1 MKFQKVLSKETVRR
15 YSINVVMFILFL
27 FVAVSSAY
35 FLYVPGGYQGG
46 RNPRY
51 NMQIIFTRE
60 AWHGIHFWTSII
72 LSAIL
77 FLHILLHLKRIKNVF
92 LRTKKIWKQSL
103 QSRNYTRVIN
113 ILDDGLIALF
123 FIACMIS
130 GLILYVVP
138 GGRDT
143 KYIEILAI
151 TRETWK
157 TIHTTTGIGMLAG
170 VLIHLVIHW
179 GWIRKVSKKIFRL
192 SDEAILPDHGAQRA

>member
-1 MKFQKVLSKETVRR
+1 MTVQNSLSKETIRR
-15 YSINVVMFILFL
+15 YSINFVMFFLIL
-27 FVAVSSAY
+27 FVAASSAY

-60 AWHGIHFWTSII
+60 VWHGIHFWTSII
-72 LSAIL
+72 LSVIL
-77 FLHILLHLKRIKNVF
+77 LLHILMHWKWIKNVF
-92 LRTKKIWKQSL
+92 FRTIKTWKRSL
-103 QSRNYTRVIN
+103 QSRNYMRIFN

-123 FIACMIS
+123 FIACLIS

-157 TIHTTTGIGMLAG
+157 TIHTVTGIGMLVG
-170 VLIHLVIHW
+170 VTLHLVVHQ
-179 GWIRKVSKKIFRL
+179 GWIRKVSKKVFRL
-192 SDEAILPDHGAQRA
+192 SDSAMMPNHRAKRT

>member
-1 MKFQKVLSKETVRR
+1 MKFQKGLSKETVRR
-15 YSINVVMFILFL
+15 YTINFVMFFLFL
-27 FVAVSSAY
+27 FVAASSAY

-51 NMQIIFTRE
+51 NMQIFFTRE
-60 AWHGIHFWTSII
+60 VWHDIHFWTSII

-77 FLHILLHLKRIKNVF
+77 FLHILLHLKWIKNVF
-92 LRTKKIWKQSL
+92 LRTIKIWEQSL
-103 QSRNYTRVIN
+103 QSRNYARIIN
-113 ILDDGLIALF
+113 RLDDGLIALF

-143 KYIEILAI
+143 KYIEILSI

-157 TIHTTTGIGMLAG
+157 TIHTITGIGMLAG
-170 VLIHLVIHW
+170 VVIHLVIHW
-179 GWIRKVSKKIFRL
+179 GWIRKVSKKVLRL
-192 SDEAILPDHGAQRA
+192 SDEAILSDRGAQRA